1 MVQDEWNNGLPFT
14 ESKTLL
20 VNRLTRALW
29 PYRKEEKEA
38 MGSFGMDPRS
48 HNESRKQTLGKV
60 GMKTS
65 KGVRRHPEIGR
76 IVMVS
81 KVKRRMD

>member
-1 MVQDEWNNGLPFT
+1 
-14 ESKTLL
+14 
-20 VNRLTRALW
+20 
-29 PYRKEEKEA
+29 
-38 MGSFGMDPRS
+38 MGSFSMDPRS

-60 GMKTS
+60 GTKTS

-81 KVKRRMD
+81 KVKRRMDSVGG